1 MKIKEICK
9 VFNITRKTLF
19 LWRKIKKETGH
30 IKPILNYQKG
40 HSHKIKD
47 LDELKN
53 YLAQNKDVTVQKV
66 IEKFGDMTKETV
78 YNYFK
83 KLNYTYKKNFLYEQR
98 DKNKQEDFLKEIAR
112 LFKNLCIFLQSY

>member
-1 MKIKEICK
+1 MKKK
-9 VFNITRKTLF
+9 
-19 LWRKIKKETGH
+19 KKETGN

-53 YLAQNKDVTVQKV
+53 YLEQNKDVTVQKV

-83 KLNYTYKKNFLYEQR
+83 N
-98 DKNKQEDFLKEIAR
+98 
-112 LFKNLCIFLQSY
+112 

>member
-1 MKIKEICK
+1 M
-9 VFNITRKTLF
+9 
-19 LWRKIKKETGH
+19 
-30 IKPILNYQKG
+30 NYQKG

-83 KLNYTYKKNFLYEQR
+83 KLGNAQ
-98 DKNKQEDFLKEIAR
+98 
-112 LFKNLCIFLQSY
+112 